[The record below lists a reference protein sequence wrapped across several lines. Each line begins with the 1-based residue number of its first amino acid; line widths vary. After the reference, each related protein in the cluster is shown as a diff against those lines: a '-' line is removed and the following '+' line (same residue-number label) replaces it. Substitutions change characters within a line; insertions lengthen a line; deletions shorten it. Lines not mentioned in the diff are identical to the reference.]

1 MSDNTT
7 APSSK
12 SAAAIV
18 GLVLGIVALLT
29 SFMPF
34 INNFSFILAALGL
47 VFAVVGLAGVL
58 RGKKVG
64 KGMAIASVVVNV
76 LAIAIVLGT
85 QSMYSAAID
94 EATKGTISTADG
106 SAASAVTSAAT
117 SADASADAQAEPADK
132 YSIEGEELEGDEYSS
147 KVVGTFTNNSGAEIG
162 YVQVS
167 YNLYDSDGNQIGTA
181 LANTSNLADGGT
193 WKFEAYGTQG
203 LDKVASFKLGEV
215 TGF

>member
-47 VFAVVGLAGVL
+47 VFAVVDLAGVL

-94 EATKGTISTADG
+94 EAAKGTISTADG
-106 SAASAVTSAAT
+106 SAASAAT

>member
-1 MSDNTT
+1 MSDNTI

-12 SAAAIV
+12 TAAAIV

-106 SAASAVTSAAT
+106 SAASAAT